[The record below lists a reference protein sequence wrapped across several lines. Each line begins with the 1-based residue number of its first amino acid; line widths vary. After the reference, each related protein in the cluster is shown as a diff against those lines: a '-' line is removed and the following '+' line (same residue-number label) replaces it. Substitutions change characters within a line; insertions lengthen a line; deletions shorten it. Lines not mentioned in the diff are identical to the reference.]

1 MKIMKTE
8 VLKMTQMLPMYST
21 KNFEDLYPEVET
33 FLADY
38 GNLGLPRT
46 ISEGNA
52 TNLYYLLFARYG
64 NSPIANYDENQF
76 KIKLQ
81 AVIWQFGPTW
91 EKRLDIQQSL
101 RLLTADELALGTSTT
116 SVSTGTSSGNST
128 DTGSSIKNHAFD
140 PTTSPTTAELNYID
154 QQTTDKMNGTS
165 TISNQDSRNANQ
177 TIRKSKMDAY
187 MQLWELLDNDVTN
200 EFLAKFQKLFKQ
212 FVRPEARLIY
222 VSDVDADDYE

>member
-1 MKIMKTE
+1 METMI
-8 VLKMTQMLPMYST
+8 PMYNT
-21 KNFEDLYPEVET
+21 KNFEDIYPEVNE

-38 GNLGLPRT
+38 GYLGLPRT

-52 TNLYYLLFARYG
+52 TILYYLLYSRYG
-64 NSPIANYDENQF
+64 NSPIANFDENQF
-76 KIKLQ
+76 KVKLQ

-101 RLLTADELALGTSTT
+101 RLLTADELALGTST
-116 SVSTGTSSGNST
+116 SNVSTGNSSGSST
-128 DTGSSIKNHAFD
+128 DSGSAIKNHAFN
-140 PTTSPTTAELNYID
+140 PGEMSSQVTTLNGPELTYID
-154 QQTTDKMNGTS
+154 QQNTDKMTGSS
-165 TISNQDSRNANQ
+165 TISNQDSRNSNQ

-212 FVRPEARLIY
+212 FVRPEVNYIY
-222 VSDVDADDYE
+222 ESEI

>member
-1 MKIMKTE
+1 
-8 VLKMTQMLPMYST
+8 MTQMLPMYST
-21 KNFEDLYPEVET
+21 KNFEDLYPDVDT
-33 FLADY
+33 FLEDY

-76 KIKLQ
+76 KVKLQ

-116 SVSTGTSSGNST
+116 SVSTGSSSGNST
-128 DTGSSIKNHAFD
+128 DTGSAIKNHAFN
-140 PTTSPTTAELNYID
+140 PGEMSSQVTTLNGPELTYID
-154 QQTTDKMNGTS
+154 QQNTDKMTGSS

>member
-1 MKIMKTE
+1 METMI
-8 VLKMTQMLPMYST
+8 PMYNT
-21 KNFEDLYPEVET
+21 KNFEDIYPEVNE

-38 GNLGLPRT
+38 GYLGLPRT

-52 TNLYYLLFARYG
+52 TILYYLLYSRYG
-64 NSPIANYDENQF
+64 NSPIANFDENQF
-76 KIKLQ
+76 KVKLQ

-101 RLLTADELALGTSTT
+101 RLLTADELALGTST
-116 SVSTGTSSGNST
+116 SNVSTGNSSGSST
-128 DTGSSIKNHAFD
+128 DSGSAIKNHAFN
-140 PTTSPTTAELNYID
+140 PGEMSSQVTTLNGPELTYID
-154 QQTTDKMNGTS
+154 QQNTDKMSGSS
-165 TISNQDSRNANQ
+165 TISNQDSRNSNQ

-212 FVRPEARLIY
+212 FVRPEVNYIY
-222 VSDVDADDYE
+222 ESEI

>member
-1 MKIMKTE
+1 METMI
-8 VLKMTQMLPMYST
+8 PMYNT
-21 KNFEDLYPEVET
+21 KNFEDIYPEVNE

-38 GNLGLPRT
+38 GYLGLPRT

-52 TNLYYLLFARYG
+52 TILYYLLYSRYG
-64 NSPIANYDENQF
+64 NSPIANFDENQF
-76 KIKLQ
+76 KVKLQ

-101 RLLTADELALGTSTT
+101 RLLTADELSLGTST
-116 SVSTGTSSGNST
+116 SNVSTGNSSGSST
-128 DTGSSIKNHAFD
+128 DSGSAIKNHAFN
-140 PTTSPTTAELNYID
+140 PGEMSSQVTTLNGPELTYID
-154 QQTTDKMNGTS
+154 QQNTDKMTGSS
-165 TISNQDSRNANQ
+165 TISNQDSRNSNQ

-212 FVRPEARLIY
+212 FVRPEVNYIY
-222 VSDVDADDYE
+222 ESEI